1 VVGKVRVDRISSRT
15 SRHLRWELFAA
26 RIEDG
31 PPSLEPVEGSP
42 RTVLFI
48 EPGGVRIGVRFYTR
62 DVDVAA
68 SPLAE
73 VAIRALGVGAT
84 QMLEVSTANPLLFRE
99 FYGFCCTVADRV
111 QLDRQPAAKAVTE
124 TLRAWSALIRQK
136 SLLSLEKQVG
146 LMGELLF
153 LKRLARTIGWK
164 AAVQS
169 WRGPDAQEHDF
180 TLNLIDIEVK
190 TTLAERRLHQIAS
203 VTQLLPKLNRP
214 LVLVSIQLTPSS
226 GKHSLSLSHMVAFVL
241 ATASTEAPDSVEP
254 LRDQLNR
261 IGWSDDDAPTYDQR
275 HQLRTALLAIPVDGS
290 CPAIVPATLSAA
302 LDASITPRIE
312 RLSYVID
319 VDGLGALDGTKAFSK
334 LVFA

>member
-1 VVGKVRVDRISSRT
+1 VTADGISSRT
-15 SRHLRWELFAA
+15 SRHLRWELFAT

-48 EPGGVRIGVRFYTR
+48 EPGGVRIGVRFYTNS
-62 DVDVAA
+62 VDVPA

-84 QMLEVSTANPLLFRE
+84 QMLEVSTANRLLFRD

-111 QLDRQPAAKAVTE
+111 QLDRQPAARAVAQ
-124 TLRAWSALIRQK
+124 TLRAWAALIRQK
-136 SLLSLEKQVG
+136 SLLSLQQQVG

-153 LKRLARTIGWK
+153 LKRLASTIGWK
-164 AAVQS
+164 AAALS

-180 TLNLIDIEVK
+180 TLNNIDIEVK
-190 TTLAERRLHQIAS
+190 TTLAERRLHQIES
-203 VTQLLPKLNRP
+203 MTQLLPKLDRP
-214 LVLVSIQLTPSS
+214 LVLVSIQLTPST
-226 GKHSLSLSHMVAFVL
+226 GKGSLSLSQLVASVL
-241 ATASTEAPDSVEP
+241 ATASTEAPGSVDP
-254 LRDQLNR
+254 LREQLNR
-261 IGWSDDDAPTYDQR
+261 IGWSDDDAPAYAQR
-275 HQLRTALLAIPVDGS
+275 HQLRTALAAIPVDGS

-302 LDASITPRIE
+302 LDVNLRSRIE

-319 VDGLGALDGTKAFSK
+319 VDGLGKLDGTKAFNK
-334 LVFA
+334 LVFAR